1 VNESDARIQELEA
14 RLAEFSAALGR
25 ERVARER
32 AAHERDEYRKL
43 YELVM
48 LELERVKRHLRAQN
62 KSERVDAQQV
72 QLAFAEVAKLVV
84 PPELAQ
90 AIADQ
95 ENEQTSTPESTTTGR
110 GTGRSRHGRGK
121 LPEHLPIERI
131 ELEPPEALRSCAC
144 CGQAKVKIG
153 EETSERLDYRP
164 SSLVHVQIARMKY
177 APSCTCEDGSV
188 VIASVPDAAPVDKG
202 LAGPGLLAHVVVS
215 KYADHLPLNRLE
227 EAFERQGVHIA
238 RSTMCDWVEQVADL
252 LRPIADAM
260 AKASQSA
267 HRIHTDD
274 TGIPVLAPGAT
285 HKGHVW
291 VYVADDD
298 YVVFRYTARRKS
310 DGPLEFLKGYTG
322 YVQADAAN
330 LYDRLFGDAEGADA
344 KPAAT
349 EVGCW
354 AHARRRFFDAQVT
367 DRERA
372 LIGMGFIKKLYE
384 ADRVVMKRPPVRRTA
399 ERQRLSAPVLDA
411 FKAWLDAE
419 ALVVLPKAP
428 IADAIGYTRNQWGA
442 LTRFLEDA
450 RLKLD
455 NNIAE
460 RQLRRVAVGRKNWLF
475 AGSQNGAE
483 RGCVLYSLLATCKLH
498 GVNPFDYLRDV
509 LMRVNNHPA
518 RDVLDLSPKA
528 WKQKLQDLDA
538 ARYATPPVS

>member
-1 VNESDARIQELEA
+1 MNESEARIQELEA

-25 ERVARER
+25 ERAERER

-48 LELERVKRHLRAQN
+48 LELERVKRHLRAQH

-95 ENEQTSTPESTTTGR
+95 ENEQASTPESTTTGP
-110 GTGRSRHGRGK
+110 GKGRSRHGRRK
-121 LPEHLPIERI
+121 LPEHLPVERI

-177 APSCTCEDGSV
+177 APSCACEDGSV
-188 VIASVPDAAPVDKG
+188 VIASAPDAAPVDRG

-274 TGIPVLAPGAT
+274 TGIPVLAPGST

-298 YVVFRYTARRKS
+298 YVVFRYTARRKG
-310 DGPLEFLKGYTG
+310 DGPREFLKGYTG

-344 KPAAT
+344 KRAAT

-372 LIGMGFIKKLYE
+372 LVGMGFIKKIYE

-399 ERQRLSAPVLDA
+399 ERQRLSAPILEA

-419 ALVVLPKAP
+419 SLVVLPKAP

-475 AGSQNGAE
+475 AGSENGAE

-509 LMRVNNHPA
+509 LMRVSSHPA

-538 ARYATPPVS
+538 ARLATPPVS

>member
-1 VNESDARIQELEA
+1 VSESDARVRELEA
-14 RLAEFSAALGR
+14 KLADFSAALGR
-25 ERVARER
+25 ERAERER
-32 AAHERDEYRKL
+32 ASHERDEYRKL

-72 QLAFAEVAKLVV
+72 QLAFAQVAKLVV

-95 ENEQTSTPESTTTGR
+95 ENEAASGPGPDEAQPR
-110 GTGRSRHGRGK
+110 GRHGRNK
-121 LPEHLPIERI
+121 VAEHLPTERI
-131 ELEPPEALRSCAC
+131 EIEPPESLQRCAC
-144 CGQAKVKIG
+144 CGEAKVKIG
-153 EETSERLDYRP
+153 EETSDRLDYRP
-164 SSLVHVQIARMKY
+164 ASLVRVQIARMKY
-177 APSCTCEDGSV
+177 APSCKCEEGGV
-188 VIASVPDAAPVDKG
+188 VIASVPDAAPVDRG

-215 KYADHLPLNRLE
+215 KYADHLPLHRLE
-227 EAFERQGVHIA
+227 EIFERQGVHIA

-252 LRPIADAM
+252 LGPITNAM
-260 AKASQSA
+260 AKASLSA

-274 TGIPVLAPGAT
+274 TGIPILAPGST

-291 VYVADDD
+291 VYVADDE
-298 YVVFRYTARRKS
+298 YVVFRYTPRRKS
-310 DGPLEFLKGYTG
+310 EGPREFLKGYTG

-330 LYDRLFGDAEGADA
+330 LYDRLFGDEGADDET
-344 KPAAT
+344 KAT

-354 AHARRRFFDAQVT
+354 AHARRRFFDAQLT

-372 LIGMGFIKKLYE
+372 LIGLGFIKKLYE
-384 ADRVVMKRPPVRRTA
+384 ADRVVMKMPPVRRTG
-399 ERQRLSAPVLDA
+399 ERHRLCTPILDV
-411 FKAWLDAE
+411 FKQWLDAE

-428 IADAIGYTRNQWGA
+428 IADAIGYVRNQWGA
-442 LTRFLEDA
+442 LTRFVEDA

-475 AGSQNGAE
+475 AGSENGAE

-498 GVNPFDYLRDV
+498 GVKPFEYLRDV
-509 LMRVNNHPA
+509 IMRVGSHPA
-518 RDVLDLSPKA
+518 RDVLELNPKA
-528 WKQKLQDLDA
+528 WKQKLKDLDA
-538 ARYATPPVS
+538 ARSPPQPAA

>member
-1 VNESDARIQELEA
+1 MSESEARIRELEDK
-14 RLAEFSAALGR
+14 LADFSAALGR
-25 ERVARER
+25 ERAERER
-32 AAHERDEYRKL
+32 ASHERDEYRKL

-95 ENEQTSTPESTTTGR
+95 ENEAASETPRDRAQPR
-110 GTGRSRHGRGK
+110 GRHGRNK
-121 LPEHLPIERI
+121 VPEHLPTERI
-131 ELEPPEALRSCAC
+131 ELEPPESLRRCAC
-144 CGQAKVKIG
+144 CGEGKVKIG
-153 EETSERLDYRP
+153 EETSDRLDYRP
-164 SSLVHVQIARMKY
+164 ASLVRVQIARVKY
-177 APSCTCEDGSV
+177 APSCKCEEGGV
-188 VIASVPDAAPVDKG
+188 VIASVPDAAPVDRG

-227 EAFERQGVHIA
+227 EIFERQGVHIA

-252 LRPIADAM
+252 LGPITNAM
-260 AKASQSA
+260 ARASLSA

-274 TGIPVLAPGAT
+274 TGIPILAPGST

-291 VYVADDD
+291 VYVADDE
-298 YVVFRYTARRKS
+298 YVVFRYTPRRKS
-310 DGPLEFLKGYTG
+310 DGPREFLKGYTG

-330 LYDRLFGDAEGADA
+330 LYDRLFSDEGAND
-344 KPAAT
+344 KTTAT

-354 AHARRRFFDAQVT
+354 AHARRRFFDAQLT

-372 LIGMGFIKKLYE
+372 LIGLGFIKKLYE
-384 ADRVVMKRPPVRRTA
+384 ADRVVMKMPPVRRTD
-399 ERQRLSAPVLDA
+399 ERHRLCTPVLDA
-411 FKAWLDAE
+411 FKQWLDAE

-428 IADAIGYTRNQWGA
+428 IADAIGYVRNQWGA
-442 LTRFLEDA
+442 LTRFVDDA

-475 AGSQNGAE
+475 AGSEDGAE
-483 RGCVLYSLLATCKLH
+483 RACVLYSLLATCKLH
-498 GVNPFDYLRDV
+498 GVNPFEYLRDV
-509 LMRVNNHPA
+509 IMRVGRHPA
-518 RDVLDLSPKA
+518 RDVLELSPKA
-528 WKQKLQDLDA
+528 WKQKLKDLDA
-538 ARYATPPVS
+538 TRSASSTAA

>member
-1 VNESDARIQELEA
+1 MSDGDARIQELEA
-14 RLAEFSAALGR
+14 RLADFSAALGR
-25 ERVARER
+25 ERAERER
-32 AAHERDEYRKL
+32 AVHERDEYKKL

-84 PPELAQ
+84 PAELAQ

-95 ENEQTSTPESTTTGR
+95 ENEERPEAER
-110 GTGRSRHGRGK
+110 AKPRSSHGRGK
-121 LPEHLPIERI
+121 VPEHLPVERI
-131 ELEPPEALRSCAC
+131 ELEPPETLRSCPC
-144 CGQAKVKIG
+144 CGKAKVKIG
-153 EETSERLDYRP
+153 EETSDRLDWRP
-164 SSLVHVQIARMKY
+164 ASLVHVQIARIKY
-177 APSCTCEDGSV
+177 APACKCEEGGV
-188 VIASVPDAAPVDKG
+188 VIASVPDAAPVDRG

-215 KYADHLPLNRLE
+215 KYADHLPLHRLE
-227 EAFERQGVHIA
+227 EVFDRQGVHIA

-252 LRPIADAM
+252 LRPITDAM
-260 AKASQSA
+260 ATASLRA

-274 TGIPVLAPGAT
+274 TGIPILAPGST

-298 YVVFRYTARRKS
+298 YVVFRYTPRRKS
-310 DGPLEFLKGYTG
+310 DGPREFLKGYTG

-330 LYDRLFGDAEGADA
+330 LYDRLFGDAEGASEDEAA
-344 KPAAT
+344 K

-354 AHARRRFFDAQVT
+354 AHARRRFFDAQLT
-367 DRERA
+367 DRDRA
-372 LIGMGFIKKLYE
+372 LIALGFIKKLYE
-384 ADRVVMKRPPVRRTA
+384 VDRVVMKLPPVRRTP
-399 ERQRLSAPVLDA
+399 ERQRLCAPVLNA
-411 FKAWLDAE
+411 FKTWLDAE

-428 IADAIGYTRNQWGA
+428 IAEAIGYARNQWGA

-475 AGSQNGAE
+475 AGSENGAE
-483 RGCVLYSLLATCKLH
+483 SGCILYSLLATCKLH

-509 LMRVNNHPA
+509 TMRVGSHPA
-518 RDVLDLSPKA
+518 RDVLELNPKA
-528 WKQKLQDLDA
+528 WKQKLHDLDA
-538 ARYATPPVS
+538 ARSTPSPAA

>member
-1 VNESDARIQELEA
+1 VSDSDTRIQELEA
-14 RLAEFSAALGR
+14 RLADFSAALGR
-25 ERVARER
+25 ERAERER
-32 AAHERDEYRKL
+32 AAHERDEYKKL
-43 YELVM
+43 YELVA

-72 QLAFAEVAKLVV
+72 QLAFAEIAKLVV
-84 PPELAQ
+84 PAELAQ

-95 ENEQTSTPESTTTGR
+95 ENDEKSKAETETERAKT
-110 GTGRSRHGRGK
+110 RSRHGRGK
-121 LPEHLPIERI
+121 VPEHLPVERI
-131 ELEPPEALRSCAC
+131 ELEPPEALRSCSC
-144 CGQAKVKIG
+144 CGKAKVKIG
-153 EETSERLDYRP
+153 EETSDRLDYRP
-164 SSLVHVQIARMKY
+164 ASLVHVQIARIKY
-177 APSCTCEDGSV
+177 APACKCEEGGI
-188 VIASVPDAAPVDKG
+188 VIASVPDAAPVDRG

-227 EAFERQGVHIA
+227 EMFERQGVHIA

-252 LRPIADAM
+252 LRPITSAM
-260 AKASQSA
+260 AQASLSA

-274 TGIPVLAPGAT
+274 TGIPILAPGST

-298 YVVFRYTARRKS
+298 YVVFRYTHRRKS
-310 DGPLEFLKGYTG
+310 DGPREFLKGYTG
-322 YVQADAAN
+322 YIQADAAN
-330 LYDRLFGDAEGADA
+330 LYDRLFGDAEGASEDEAA
-344 KPAAT
+344 K

-354 AHARRRFFDAQVT
+354 AHARRRFFDAQLT
-367 DRERA
+367 DRDRA
-372 LIGMGFIKKLYE
+372 LVALGFIKKLYE
-384 ADRVVMKRPPVRRTA
+384 ADRVVMKLPPVRRTA
-399 ERQRLSAPVLDA
+399 ERQRLCPPVLNA
-411 FKAWLDAE
+411 FKTWLDAE

-428 IADAIGYTRNQWGA
+428 IAEAIGYARNQWGA

-475 AGSQNGAE
+475 AGSENGAE
-483 RGCVLYSLLATCKLH
+483 HGCVLYSLLATCKLH

-509 LMRVNNHPA
+509 IMRVGNHPA
-518 RDVLDLSPKA
+518 RDVLDLNPKA

-538 ARYATPPVS
+538 ARSAPSPAA

>member
-25 ERVARER
+25 ERAERER
-32 AAHERDEYRKL
+32 AMHERDEYRKL

-95 ENEQTSTPESTTTGR
+95 ENEQASTPASTTTGP
-110 GTGRSRHGRGK
+110 GKGRSRHGRGK
-121 LPEHLPIERI
+121 LPEHLPVERI

-188 VIASVPDAAPVDKG
+188 VIASVPDAAPVDRG

-252 LRPIADAM
+252 LRPVADAM

-274 TGIPVLAPGAT
+274 TGIPVLAPGST

-298 YVVFRYTARRKS
+298 YVVFRYTARRKG
-310 DGPLEFLKGYTG
+310 DGPREFLKGYTG

-330 LYDRLFGDAEGADA
+330 LYDRLFGDAEGAEA
-344 KPAAT
+344 KTMAT

-354 AHARRRFFDAQVT
+354 AHARRRF
-367 DRERA
+367 
-372 LIGMGFIKKLYE
+372 
-384 ADRVVMKRPPVRRTA
+384 
-399 ERQRLSAPVLDA
+399 
-411 FKAWLDAE
+411 
-419 ALVVLPKAP
+419 
-428 IADAIGYTRNQWGA
+428 
-442 LTRFLEDA
+442 LTR
-450 RLKLD
+450 R
-455 NNIAE
+455 
-460 RQLRRVAVGRKNWLF
+460 
-475 AGSQNGAE
+475 
-483 RGCVLYSLLATCKLH
+483 
-498 GVNPFDYLRDV
+498 
-509 LMRVNNHPA
+509 
-518 RDVLDLSPKA
+518 
-528 WKQKLQDLDA
+528 
-538 ARYATPPVS
+538 